1 MAAEDKGARGGEER
15 AEELQAMRD
24 EAELV
29 QRAAGDPEAFGLL
42 YEAHYAAILNYL
54 YRRTLDVN
62 AAEELTSN
70 TFFKALRALSR
81 YHHRMP
87 FRAWLYRIATNEVRM
102 RWRSWWRR
110 RRVQVPD
117 WEEQLDRVHF
127 NSLPAE
133 SPEQLREKMQAYARL
148 HECLSG
154 LPDKY
159 QTVLVLRYFEELP
172 IDEVAQVV
180 GKRVG
185 TVKSL
190 IHRGLERMRKL
201 MAEDGATFP

>member
-1 MAAEDKGARGGEER
+1 MAAEGKDAGEADEC
-15 AEELQAMRD
+15 AEGPWGLRD

-29 QRAAGDPEAFGLL
+29 RRAADDPEAFGLL

-70 TFFKALRALSR
+70 TFFKALRALPR
-81 YHHRMP
+81 YRHRMP
-87 FRAWLYRIATNEVRM
+87 FRAWLYRIATNEARM

-117 WEEQLDRVHF
+117 WENQIDRVHF
-127 NSLPAE
+127 NSSPVE
-133 SPEQLREKMQAYARL
+133 SPEQLREKMKAYTRL
-148 HECLSG
+148 HECLSQ
-154 LPDKY
+154 LPDRY
-159 QTVLVLRYFEELP
+159 QTVLVLRYLEELT
-172 IDEVAQVV
+172 IDEVAQVT

-190 IHRGLERMRKL
+190 IHRGLERLRRL
-201 MAEDGATFP
+201 MGEEGATFP

>member
-1 MAAEDKGARGGEER
+1 MAAGDGEEP
-15 AEELQAMRD
+15 AEGLQAMRD
-24 EAELV
+24 EAALV
-29 QRAAGDPEAFGLL
+29 QRAARDPEAFGLL
-42 YEAHYAAILNYL
+42 YEAHYTAILSYL

-70 TFFKALRALSR
+70 TFFKALRALPR
-81 YHHRMP
+81 YRHRMP

-117 WEEQLDRVHF
+117 WESQLNRVYF
-127 NSLPAE
+127 NSTPVE
-133 SPEQLREKMQAYARL
+133 SPEQLREKMRTYAVL
-148 HECLSG
+148 HECLSR

-159 QTVLVLRYFEELP
+159 QTVLVLRYLEELK
-172 IDEVAQVV
+172 IEEVAQVV

-190 IHRGLERMRKL
+190 IHRGLGRLRGL
-201 MAEDGATFP
+201 MGEEGATFA